1 MFADLF
7 GPVVSAFNGTGLLL
21 LAVAVVALVVL
32 GLFLTPRAFV
42 DRRLRRIAEGAGLT
56 VSHRTRQGEQAV
68 SFPRVMKRA
77 RTPFGYRLTV
87 ALPSG
92 MSVEDVTRHD
102 AELADGLSAQEVRV
116 SRGSP
121 GVAVLEVYVRDATP
135 AAFDLD
141 ALHSTIRATGGGRDL
156 WLPVGIR
163 DDGSPYRVG
172 LGHLLI
178 VGATGSGKGSALWSV
193 IRALDALRSE
203 GLAILYGIDPKRA
216 ELVGVGAGFERVE
229 YDHAAALAVLE
240 QVGQVMGERKLLG
253 LRSFKATVDRPWLV
267 LVLDEFNGLLNDPEA
282 ARRRRIG
289 ELLHMIL
296 SQGRSLGVV
305 VVAAAQN
312 AQKESLGQLR
322 THFQTRIVLRVE
334 TASDVDMV
342 LGAGSAEAGARAHEI
357 PPATESNGYA
367 TAGVAYARSDGEPV
381 PVRFRFPFVRDAEIA
396 AWVEAAGRRSDHG
409 RA

>member
-1 MFADLF
+1 MPGDLF
-7 GPVVSAFNGTGLLL
+7 TSVASASNGMGLLM
-21 LAVAVVALVVL
+21 VAVTVMALVML
-32 GLFLTPRAFV
+32 GSFVTPRAFM
-42 DRRLRRIAEGAGLT
+42 DRRLRRVAEGAGLT
-56 VSHRTRQGEQAV
+56 VSHRTRQGEIAH

-77 RTPFGYRLTV
+77 RTLFGYRLTV

-92 MSVEDVTRHD
+92 MSVDDVTRHVP
-102 AELADGLSAQEVRV
+102 ELADGLSAQEVRV
-116 SRGSP
+116 SRSKP
-121 GVAVLEVYVRDATP
+121 GVAVLDVYMRDATP
-135 AAFDLD
+135 EAFNLDMLHATVLAA
-141 ALHSTIRATGGGRDL
+141 GGGGDL

-216 ELVGVGAGFERVE
+216 ELAGVGAGFERVE
-229 YDHAAALAVLE
+229 YDHAGALALLE
-240 QVGQVMGERKLLG
+240 EVGRAMDERKLLG
-253 LRSFKATVDRPWLV
+253 LRSFAATVDRPWLV
-267 LVLDEFNGLLNDPEA
+267 LVLDEFNGLLNDPET
-282 ARRRRIG
+282 ARRKRIA

-322 THFQTRIVLRVE
+322 THFQTRIALRVE
-334 TASDVDMV
+334 TATDVDMV

-381 PVRFRFPFVRDAEIA
+381 PVQFRFPFVRDAEIA
-396 AWVEAAGRRSDHG
+396 AWVDSAAEGGKGHV
-409 RA
+409 

>member
-1 MFADLF
+1 MLGDLF
-7 GPVVSAFNGTGLLL
+7 TSVASAFNGMGLLMV
-21 LAVAVVALVVL
+21 AVAVVALVVL
-32 GLFLTPRAFV
+32 SSYLTPRAFMN
-42 DRRLRRIAEGAGLT
+42 RRIRRVAEGAGLV

-68 SFPRVMKRA
+68 SFPRVMKRT
-77 RTPFGYRLTV
+77 RTPFGYRLTL

-92 MSVEDVTRHD
+92 MSVDDVTRHIP
-102 AELADGLSAQEVRV
+102 ELADGLYAQEVRV
-116 SRGSP
+116 SRGRP
-121 GVAVLEVYVRDATP
+121 GVAMLEVYLRDATP
-135 AAFDLD
+135 EAFDLD
-141 ALHSTIRATGGGRDL
+141 ALHTATRASGGRDL
-156 WLPVGIR
+156 WLTVGIR

-178 VGATGSGKGSALWSV
+178 VGATGSGKGSGLWSM

-216 ELVGVGAGFERVE
+216 ELAGVGAGFERVE
-229 YDHAAALAVLE
+229 YDHAGALALLE
-240 QVGQVMGERKLLG
+240 QVGRAMGERKLLG
-253 LRSFKATVDRPWLV
+253 LRSFAATVDRPWLV

-282 ARRRRIG
+282 ARRRRLG

-342 LGAGSAEAGARAHEI
+342 LGTGSAEAGARAHEI

-381 PVRFRFPFVRDAEIA
+381 PIRFRFPFVRDTEIA
-396 AWVEAAGRRSDHG
+396 AWVDAAGRSNDHG
-409 RA
+409 

>member
-1 MFADLF
+1 MFGDLF
-7 GPVVSAFNGTGLLL
+7 GAFNGAGLLL
-21 LAVAVVALVVL
+21 AAIAVLVLIML
-32 GLFLTPRAFV
+32 GLTVTPRAFMA
-42 DRRLRRIAEGAGLT
+42 RRLRRIAEGAGLT

-68 SFPRVMKRA
+68 SHPRVTRRK
-77 RTPFGYRLTV
+77 RTPFGYRLIL

-92 MSVEDVTRHD
+92 MSVDDVTRHIP
-102 AELADGLSAQEVRV
+102 ELADGLHAQEVRV
-116 SRGSP
+116 SRGTP
-121 GVAVLEVYVRDATP
+121 GIALVEVYVRDATP
-135 AAFDLD
+135 EAFDLD
-141 ALHSTIRATGGGRDL
+141 ALRALTQGAARDL
-156 WLPVGIR
+156 WLTVGIR

-193 IRALDALRSE
+193 IRALDPLRAD

-216 ELVGVGAGFERVE
+216 ELAGVGVGFERVE
-229 YDHAAALAVLE
+229 YDHAGALALLE
-240 QVGQVMGERKLLG
+240 EVGRAMGERKLLG
-253 LRSFKATVDRPWLV
+253 LRSFAATVDRPWLV

-289 ELLHMIL
+289 ELLHLIL

-381 PVRFRFPFVRDAEIA
+381 PVRFRFPFVRDAEIT
-396 AWVEAAGRRSDHG
+396 AWVDAAERNDHHV
-409 RA
+409 